1 MKKKILL
8 TGASGFVGRQVARAL
23 IEAGHGLAVTMR
35 PGGLERSGVG
45 ADEADVIETS
55 DLFSESEDW
64 WSSHMT
70 GVDAVIHAA
79 WYVEPGKYLDSPRN
93 VDCVA
98 GSLRLA
104 DAARRAGVGQFIGI
118 GTCFEYRLPNAHI
131 TADAALGPVT
141 LYAAAKLALY
151 HMLERRFA
159 ESATQLTWARLF
171 YLFGVGEHP
180 ARLFPMLHRKLAG
193 GETVEL
199 SSGDKV
205 RDFLDV
211 AEAGSMIAR
220 AVESEQ
226 TGVVNICS
234 GKAVTI
240 REIAEEIADLH
251 GRRDL
256 LRFGTASVHPRDP
269 FAVVGV
275 PNIL

>member
-1 MKKKILL
+1 MKKRILL
-8 TGASGFVGRQVARAL
+8 TGASGFVGRQVAHAL
-23 IEAGHGLAVTMR
+23 IEAGHGLVVTMR
-35 PGGLERSGVG
+35 PGGLERSGIG
-45 ADEADVIETS
+45 AQEADIIETP
-55 DLFSESEDW
+55 DLFAESEDW
-64 WSSHMT
+64 WARNLS

-79 WYVEPGKYLDSPRN
+79 WFVEPGKYLDSSRN

-98 GSLRLA
+98 GSLVLA

-118 GTCFEYRLPNAHI
+118 GTCFEYRLPNDHI

-159 ESATQLTWARLF
+159 GSATQLTWARLF
-171 YLFGVGEHP
+171 YLFGVGEHA
-180 ARLFPMLHRKLAG
+180 ARLFPMLHRKLAA
-193 GETVEL
+193 GEMVEL

-220 AVESEQ
+220 VAGSGQ

-240 REIAEEIADLH
+240 RAIAEEIADLH

-256 LRFGTASVHPRDP
+256 LRFGAASVHPRDP

>member
-1 MKKKILL
+1 MKKRILL

-23 IEAGHGLAVTMR
+23 IEAGHELVVTMR
-35 PGGLERSGVG
+35 PGGLERSGIG
-45 ADEADVIETS
+45 ADEADVIETP
-55 DLFSESEDW
+55 DLFAESEDW
-64 WSSHMT
+64 WAAHMA
-70 GVDAVIHAA
+70 GVDTVIHAA

-118 GTCFEYRLPNAHI
+118 GTCFEYRLPNDHI
-131 TADAALGPVT
+131 TADAPLGPVT

-151 HMLERRFA
+151 HMLERRFG

-180 ARLFPMLHRKLAG
+180 ARLFPMLHRKLAA
-193 GETVEL
+193 GEMVEL
-199 SSGDKV
+199 SSGDKI

-211 AEAGSMIAR
+211 AEVGSMIAR
-220 AVESEQ
+220 VVDSEQ
-226 TGVVNICS
+226 AGVVNICS

-240 REIAEEIADLH
+240 REIAEEIADMH

-256 LRFGTASVHPRDP
+256 LRFGTANVHPHDP